1 MDSSPLLF
9 ILNIAGAAA
18 LLIWSVRLV
27 RTGFERAFGGQLRL
41 WLRRSTSNRFAA
53 AASGLGAAVLL
64 QSSTAVAML
73 MAGFV
78 SAGAIGSVAGLAIV
92 LGADLGSAMV
102 ALILNSRLVGVT
114 PVLLLGGVLIFLRST
129 RKQLRQIGR
138 IMIGLALVFLSLD
151 LIRDASL
158 PLAQSAGARSVFLY
172 LANDLFSAFVLAAV
186 FAWLVHSSVAA
197 VLLFATLA
205 AQGALPPVAAFA
217 MVLGANLGGAMIAVL
232 LTLKSDAAVRRVIWA
247 NLALRGG
254 GAVMVL
260 WAISAE
266 QIPFGLLGAN
276 AGQQALHL
284 HLLFNATLLILCL
297 PLVGPISRLTSL
309 LIHDAQSLDAA
320 ELNRSALDLSVQDQ
334 PRRAYACAVREL
346 VDISSRIE
354 AMMRQILPLFQT
366 YDDQAAQTIQASLRH
381 IEARSLE
388 IRIYLSKVRDRE
400 SDEDGATRAFD
411 LSTTAI
417 NLEAS
422 ADIIARKAVG
432 LARRKSLEG
441 INFSQEG
448 WREITD
454 FHDIVLRN
462 VQQGIAVLMSEDV
475 GLARE
480 LVAEKEKVRNIE
492 RDLQSRHLERL
503 CRGLADTKETSAI
516 HLELLR
522 AFKSL
527 NTSFAMIG
535 YPLLRKSGDLLDSRL
550 TANGLYT
557 SQQQTP
563 SE

>member
-1 MDSSPLLF
+1 MNNSALLF

-18 LLIWSVRLV
+18 LLIWAVRLV

-53 AASGLGAAVLL
+53 AASGVGAAVLL

-92 LGADLGSAMV
+92 LGADLGSASV

-129 RKQLRQIGR
+129 RKNLRQIGR

-158 PLAQSAGARSVFLY
+158 PLSQIPGASSVMLY
-172 LANDLFSAFVLAAV
+172 LANDLFSAFLLAAI

-205 AQGALPPVAAFA
+205 AQGALPAVAAFA

-232 LTLKSDAAVRRVIWA
+232 LTLKSDAAVRQVIWA

-254 GAVMVL
+254 GAVLVL
-260 WAISAE
+260 WAISTE
-266 QIPFGLLGAN
+266 QIPFNLLGTN

-284 HLLFNATLLILCL
+284 HLLFNAVLLLACL
-297 PLVGPISRLTSL
+297 PLIGPISRMTSF
-309 LIHDAQSLDAA
+309 LIQDAQPLDPIDS
-320 ELNRSALDLSVQDQ
+320 NRSALDPKVQNQ

-346 VDISSRIE
+346 VDIGNRIE
-354 AMMRQILPLFQT
+354 GMMREVLPLFENCNDLT
-366 YDDQAAQTIQASLRH
+366 AQRIQGSLRH
-381 IEARSLE
+381 IETRSLE
-388 IRIYLSKVRDRE
+388 IRIYLSKVPNRE
-400 SDEDGATRAFD
+400 GEDDVGTRAFD

-422 ADIIARKAVG
+422 AEIIARKAVG
-432 LARRKSLEG
+432 LARRKSVEG

-448 WREITD
+448 WRELAD
-454 FHDIVLRN
+454 FHDVVLRN
-462 VQQGIAVLMSEDV
+462 IQQGIAVLMSEDV

-480 LVAEKEKVRNIE
+480 LVEEKEKVRNLE

-503 CRGLADTKETSAI
+503 CRGVSDSIETSAI

-550 TANGLYT
+550 TGNGLYT
-557 SQQQTP
+557 SQ
-563 SE
+563 